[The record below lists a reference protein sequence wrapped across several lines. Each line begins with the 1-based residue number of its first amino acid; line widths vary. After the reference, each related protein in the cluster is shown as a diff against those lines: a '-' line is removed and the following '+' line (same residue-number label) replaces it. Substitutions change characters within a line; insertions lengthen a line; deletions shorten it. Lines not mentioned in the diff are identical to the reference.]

1 MSLDAMIPIRYRDR
15 AIARLAVRSI
25 RRFVE
30 GVRRIYVVSAED
42 PCIDDTYFV
51 NETAFPFSIEDVRR
65 ILDVED
71 RAGWYLQQLIKLYFP
86 IVETG
91 CLEHV
96 FVVDAD
102 TIFLRPVRFIE
113 DGRVVFSV
121 SDQFHQPYFDHMQ
134 RMHPMLAKVT
144 PYSGIAHC
152 MIFTKQWLTEL
163 MKLVEEHHKQT
174 PFWRSFLYAVDP
186 KYREL
191 SGASEYEIYLNFCLD
206 RHAEELLVK
215 RFNWQNATR
224 LSDVRPRKYDYVSFH
239 WYNRDANID
248 YEQLSRLIFSKSSI
262 LRWGFRVI

>member
-1 MSLDAMIPIRYRDR
+1 
-15 AIARLAVRSI
+15 
-25 RRFVE
+25 
-30 GVRRIYVVSAED
+30 
-42 PCIDDTYFV
+42 
-51 NETAFPFSIEDVRR
+51 
-65 ILDVED
+65 
-71 RAGWYLQQLIKLYFP
+71 
-86 IVETG
+86 
-91 CLEHV
+91 
-96 FVVDAD
+96 
-102 TIFLRPVRFIE
+102 
-113 DGRVVFSV
+113 
-121 SDQFHQPYFDHMQ
+121 MQ